1 MFLIYLF
8 GFKNSFNFGVKYIL
22 ATSFATLIT
31 DTQWDIAYAIKT
43 VAQIDIAKK
52 EFSYKN
58 HMINSKKLIY
68 ILIFSTIIMGIILY
82 PSYNVDII
90 ATLLITGIE
99 LVSLYVYPIYIT
111 KLTFIQLE
119 YSAIKATISTQ
130 IANILRIFCSFIPS
144 PFCTSIGLAV
154 SVMYQLMSTHYII
167 SKNKLNMEIKKFG

>member
-1 MFLIYLF
+1 
-8 GFKNSFNFGVKYIL
+8 
-22 ATSFATLIT
+22 
-31 DTQWDIAYAIKT
+31 
-43 VAQIDIAKK
+43 
-52 EFSYKN
+52 
-58 HMINSKKLIY
+58 
-68 ILIFSTIIMGIILY
+68 MGIILY

-99 LVSLYVYPIYIT
+99 LLSLYVYPIYIT

-119 YSAIKATISTQ
+119 YSAIKATISKQ

-167 SKNKLNMEIKKFG
+167 SKNKLNMEIKK